1 MCMQPVTLKSRPF
14 LSPSQI
20 ADLRLAASKMTGAK
34 RRAFEA
40 EMTLKYCGGNPLLA
54 EVVLGWGRQTVALG
68 LAERR
73 TGIICLGAQPAFSGR
88 QRWEEQHP
96 QAAQALRQLADA
108 HAQQDPTFRTSLT
121 YTRLTAQ
128 AALEALRDQGYSAD
142 HLPSPSTMA
151 EALNRMGF
159 RLRKVVKAKPQKK
172 IKETDAIFDNI
183 KKKEEQAVSSGTVKR
198 LSMDCKATVKIGE
211 WSRGGLTRG
220 DTEASDHDMGCKE
233 KYVPCGIVDEESGE
247 LTITF
252 GSSYKTSDFIMDAL
266 EATWEAMDEH
276 EKTHT
281 SLLQIKIDNGPESS
295 GRRTQYL
302 NRMVQFADAI
312 NKPIQ
317 LLYYPPYHS
326 KYNPIERCW
335 GILELKWN
343 GAKLIDVETMLGW
356 AKKMTWKGMHPVVK
370 LSRKVYEKGIALG
383 KAAMRAIEAR
393 LKRHPELPKYD
404 ILINPAPTS

>member
-1 MCMQPVTLKSRPF
+1 
-14 LSPSQI
+14 
-20 ADLRLAASKMTGAK
+20 
-34 RRAFEA
+34 
-40 EMTLKYCGGNPLLA
+40 
-54 EVVLGWGRQTVALG
+54 
-68 LAERR
+68 
-73 TGIICLGAQPAFSGR
+73 
-88 QRWEEQHP
+88 
-96 QAAQALRQLADA
+96 
-108 HAQQDPTFRTSLT
+108 
-121 YTRLTAQ
+121 
-128 AALEALRDQGYSAD
+128 
-142 HLPSPSTMA
+142 
-151 EALNRMGF
+151 
-159 RLRKVVKAKPQKK
+159 
-172 IKETDAIFDNI
+172 
-183 KKKEEQAVSSGTVKR
+183 
-198 LSMDCKATVKIGE
+198 
-211 WSRGGLTRG
+211 
-220 DTEASDHDMGCKE
+220 
-233 KYVPCGIVDEESGE
+233 
-247 LTITF
+247 
-252 GSSYKTSDFIMDAL
+252 MDAL

-276 EKTHT
+276 EKTNT